1 MAKRTLAQFRAEQN
15 IWRRDLA
22 ELLSVS
28 EAEIERLEM
37 TGEVPADAAQKII
50 ETYHLPD
57 DYFTVDIDALH
68 AAARAAA
75 RKTPKKPV
83 LYLIKIVFVWQL
95 LVLAL
100 LTALKTPAS
109 IAGALGASIPALYYT
124 VSDVCWTVITICSG
138 IFLGSYLIKNTNFRG
153 RVADFEF
160 LYPFVANSVVSWVVL
175 PFSAR
180 VVRAGIG
187 SEWFVAETVVSL
199 ASLVVD
205 IVFLAF
211 FLNAAAQADT
221 EKGRKTLRIL
231 FSAVL
236 AGQLLYHIL
245 WIALGFYADASDF
258 ARTNMFIRAVFE
270 ILIFYG
276 AAFGIYKQPK
286 LKTLWL
292 TILPIL
298 CFAVPEVIS
307 VIEQI
312 VQA

>member
-37 TGEVPADAAQKII
+37 TGEVPDDAAQKII

-83 LYLIKIVFVWQL
+83 LYLMKIVLIWWL
-95 LVLAL
+95 LVFAVQ
-100 LTALKTPAS
+100 TALNTPAS
-109 IAGALGASIPALYYT
+109 IAAALGASIPALYYT

-160 LYPFVANSVVSWVVL
+160 LYPFVADSVVSWVIL
-175 PFSAR
+175 PFT
-180 VVRAGIG
+180 VKTVQAGID
-187 SEWFVAETVVSL
+187 SAWFITEAAVSL
-199 ASLVVD
+199 VLMIID
-205 IVFLAF
+205 FFFLAF

-236 AGQLLYHIL
+236 AGQLLHHIL
-245 WIALGFYADASDF
+245 WVALGFYAEATVF
-258 ARTNMFIRAVFE
+258 ARVNILIRTVFE
-270 ILIFYG
+270 ILIFFG

-292 TILPIL
+292 TILPIAY
-298 CFAVPEVIS
+298 FAIPEVIS
-307 VIEQI
+307 VFGQV

>member
-28 EAEIERLEM
+28 EAEVERLEM
-37 TGEVPADAAQKII
+37 TGEVPDDAAQKII
-50 ETYHLPD
+50 ETYRLPA
-57 DYFTVDIDALH
+57 DYFTVDIDALE

-83 LYLIKIVFVWQL
+83 LYLMKIVLIWWL
-95 LVLAL
+95 LVFAVQ
-100 LTALKTPAS
+100 TALETPAF
-109 IAGALGASIPALYYT
+109 IAAALGANVPDLYFT
-124 VSDVCWTVITICSG
+124 VSDVCRTVITICSG

-221 EKGRKTLRIL
+221 EKGRKTLRIM
-231 FSAVL
+231 FGAVL

-245 WIALGFYADASDF
+245 WIALGFYEDASDF

-286 LKTLWL
+286 LKMLWL

>member
-1 MAKRTLAQFRAEQN
+1 MATRSLAQFRAEQN

-37 TGEVPADAAQKII
+37 TGEVPDDAAQKII
-50 ETYHLPD
+50 EAYHLPA

-100 LTALKTPAS
+100 LTALETPAS

-124 VSDVCWTVITICSG
+124 VSDICQTVITICSG

-160 LYPFVANSVVSWVVL
+160 LYPFVANSVVSWVIL
-175 PFSAR
+175 PFTAKTA
-180 VVRAGIG
+180 RAGIG
-187 SEWFVAETVVSL
+187 SDWFVVEAVVSL
-199 ASLVVD
+199 VLMVID

-231 FSAVL
+231 LGLVL

-245 WIALGFYADASDF
+245 WIALGFYAEATVF
-258 ARTNMFIRAVFE
+258 ARVNILIRTVFE
-270 ILIFYG
+270 ILIFFG
-276 AAFGIYKQPK
+276 AAFGIYKLPK

-292 TILPIL
+292 TILPIAY
-298 CFAVPEVIS
+298 FAIPEVIS
-307 VIEQI
+307 VFGQ
-312 VQA
+312 VLQA

>member
-1 MAKRTLAQFRAEQN
+1 MATRSLADFRAEQN
-15 IWRRDLA
+15 LWRKDLA

-37 TGEVPADAAQKII
+37 TGEVPDDAAQKII

-83 LYLIKIVFVWQL
+83 LYLMKIVLIWWL
-95 LVLAL
+95 LVFAVQ
-100 LTALKTPAS
+100 TALNTPAS
-109 IAGALGASIPALYYT
+109 IAAALGASIPALYYT
-124 VSDVCWTVITICSG
+124 VSDICQTVITICSG

-160 LYPFVANSVVSWVVL
+160 LYPFVANSVVSWVIL
-175 PFSAR
+175 PFTAKTA
-180 VVRAGIG
+180 RAGIG
-187 SEWFVAETVVSL
+187 SDWFVVEAVVSL
-199 ASLVVD
+199 VLMVID

-231 FSAVL
+231 LGLVL

-245 WIALGFYADASDF
+245 WIALGFYAEATVF
-258 ARTNMFIRAVFE
+258 HRVNVLIRTVFE

-276 AAFGIYKQPK
+276 AAFGIYKLPK

-298 CFAVPEVIS
+298 CFAVPEVIFT
-307 VIEQI
+307 IEQI
-312 VQA
+312 TQI

>member
-1 MAKRTLAQFRAEQN
+1 MATRTLAQFRAEQN

-28 EAEIERLEM
+28 EAEVERLEM
-37 TGEVPADAAQKII
+37 TGEVPDDAAQKII
-50 ETYHLPD
+50 ETYRLPA

-83 LYLIKIVFVWQL
+83 LYLTKIVLIWWL
-95 LVLAL
+95 LVFAVQ
-100 LTALKTPAS
+100 TALETPAF
-109 IAGALGASIPALYYT
+109 IAAALGANVPDLYFT
-124 VSDVCWTVITICSG
+124 VSDVCRTVITICSG

-160 LYPFVANSVVSWVVL
+160 LYPFVANSVVSWVIL
-175 PFSAR
+175 PFT
-180 VVRAGIG
+180 VKTVQAGID
-187 SEWFVAETVVSL
+187 SAWFVAETVVSL

-236 AGQLLYHIL
+236 AGQLLHHIL
-245 WIALGFYADASDF
+245 WVALGFYAEATVF
-258 ARTNMFIRAVFE
+258 ARVNILIRTVFE
-270 ILIFYG
+270 ILIFFG

-292 TILPIL
+292 TILPIAY
-298 CFAVPEVIS
+298 FAIPEVIS
-307 VIEQI
+307 VFGQV

>member
-1 MAKRTLAQFRAEQN
+1 MATRTLAQFRAEQN

-28 EAEIERLEM
+28 EAEVERLEM
-37 TGEVPADAAQKII
+37 TGEVPDDAAQKII
-50 ETYHLPD
+50 EAYHLPA
-57 DYFTVDIDALH
+57 DYFTVDIDALE

-83 LYLIKIVFVWQL
+83 LYLTKIVLIWWL
-95 LVLAL
+95 LVFAVQ
-100 LTALKTPAS
+100 TALETPAF
-109 IAGALGASIPALYYT
+109 IAAALGANVPDLYFT
-124 VSDVCWTVITICSG
+124 VSDVCRTVITICSG

-160 LYPFVANSVVSWVVL
+160 LYPFVANSVVSWVIL
-175 PFSAR
+175 PFT
-180 VVRAGIG
+180 VKTVQAGID
-187 SEWFVAETVVSL
+187 SAWFVAETVVSL

-236 AGQLLYHIL
+236 AGQLYHIL

-258 ARTNMFIRAVFE
+258 ARTNMFICAVFE

-292 TILPIL
+292 TILPIAY
-298 CFAVPEVIS
+298 FAIPEVIS
-307 VIEQI
+307 VFGQV

>member
-1 MAKRTLAQFRAEQN
+1 MATRSLADFRAEQN
-15 IWRRDLA
+15 LWRKDLA

-37 TGEVPADAAQKII
+37 TGEVPDNAAQKII

-57 DYFTVDIDALH
+57 DYFTVDIDALR

-83 LYLIKIVFVWQL
+83 LYLAKVTFVWVL
-95 LVLAL
+95 LVAAVQVVLNM
-100 LTALKTPAS
+100 PAS
-109 IAGALGASIPALYYT
+109 IANALGVT
-124 VSDVCWTVITICSG
+124 VSDTYFIVVDICLTVITICSG
-138 IFLGSYLIKNTNFRG
+138 IFLGSYLLKHTNFRG

-160 LYPFVANSVVSWVVL
+160 LYPIVINTVAAWAMLPFTRKAIGTDLFSGWQIASFIAELVILVVSI
-175 PFSAR
+175 FFFAY
-180 VVRAGIG
+180 
-187 SEWFVAETVVSL
+187 
-199 ASLVVD
+199 
-205 IVFLAF
+205 

-221 EKGRKTLRIL
+221 QKGRKTLRIL

-276 AAFGIYKQPK
+276 AAFGIYKLPK

>member
-1 MAKRTLAQFRAEQN
+1 MATRSLADFRAEQN
-15 IWRRDLA
+15 LWRKDLA

-28 EAEIERLEM
+28 EAEVERLEM
-37 TGEVPADAAQKII
+37 TGEVPDDAAQKII
-50 ETYHLPD
+50 ETYHLPA

-124 VSDVCWTVITICSG
+124 VSDICQTVITICSG

-160 LYPFVANSVVSWVVL
+160 LYPFVANSVVSWVIL
-175 PFSAR
+175 PFTMKT
-180 VVRAGIG
+180 VQAGID
-187 SEWFVAETVVSL
+187 SAWFVAETVVSL

-245 WIALGFYADASDF
+245 WVALGFYADASDF

-276 AAFGIYKQPK
+276 ATFGIYKQPK

-292 TILPIL
+292 TILPIAY
-298 CFAVPEVIS
+298 FAIPEVIS
-307 VIEQI
+307 VFGQV

>member
-37 TGEVPADAAQKII
+37 TGEVPDDAAQKII
-50 ETYHLPD
+50 EAYHLPA
-57 DYFTVDIDALH
+57 DYFTVDIDALR

-100 LTALKTPAS
+100 LTALETPAS

-124 VSDVCWTVITICSG
+124 VSDICQTVITICSG

-160 LYPFVANSVVSWVVL
+160 LYPFVANSVVSWVIL
-175 PFSAR
+175 PFTAKTA
-180 VVRAGIG
+180 RAGIG
-187 SEWFVAETVVSL
+187 SDWFVVEAVVSL
-199 ASLVVD
+199 VLMVID

-245 WIALGFYADASDF
+245 WVALGFYAEATVF
-258 ARTNMFIRAVFE
+258 HRINVLIRTVFE
-270 ILIFYG
+270 ILIFFG
-276 AAFGIYKQPK
+276 AAFGIYKLPK

-298 CFAVPEVIS
+298 CFAVPEVIF

-312 VQA
+312 AQA